1 VCRCGGLA
9 ERGETGMS
17 THILDQ
23 LWQIIEAR
31 KNADPQESYSAALLA
46 AAPEKPARK
55 LAEETTETIIEA
67 LKGDKAGISRESADL
82 LYHLLILWAAAG
94 VTPQQVWAEL
104 AKRMGQSGHAE
115 KAARKPR

>member
-1 VCRCGGLA
+1 
-9 ERGETGMS
+9 MS
-17 THILDQ
+17 THSLDQ

-31 KNADPQESYSAALLA
+31 KNADPQASYTAALLA
-46 AAPEKPARK
+46 EAPEKPARK

-67 LKGDKAGISRESADL
+67 LKGDKEALARESADL

-94 VTPQQVWAEL
+94 VSPQQVWAEL
-104 AKRMGQSGHAE
+104 AARMGQSGHAE